1 MEVDLG
7 DETRDNAFNTMTTAA
22 KNFVSQYTPSFRH
35 SRLKAFQDRQQ
46 DKGWGRAW
54 AHLIPFY
61 NLIYAAKRRTI
72 TPIYCTLIGGTI
84 VVLTAGVGIA
94 ATDPGISNRDLRRSM
109 TAVGL
114 LATPF
119 LAKTG
124 IDLAREQGKRMLIK
138 ANDSLVEIAYKDFGI

>member
-1 MEVDLG
+1 MVNTPNNTLK
-7 DETRDNAFNTMTTAA
+7 TMTTAA
-22 KNFVSQYTPSFRH
+22 QDFVSYAKPSLGDG
-35 SRLKAFQDRQQ
+35 RLKAFQDRQQ
-46 DKGWGRAW
+46 DTGWGQAW

-61 NLIYAAKRRTI
+61 NLIYAVKRRTI
-72 TPIYCTLIGGTI
+72 TPIYCTIIGGTI

-138 ANDSLVEIAYKDFGI
+138 ANDSLVEIAYKDFGM

>member
-1 MEVDLG
+1 M
-7 DETRDNAFNTMTTAA
+7 
-22 KNFVSQYTPSFRH
+22 
-35 SRLKAFQDRQQ
+35 
-46 DKGWGRAW
+46 
-54 AHLIPFY
+54 
-61 NLIYAAKRRTI
+61 
-72 TPIYCTLIGGTI
+72 
-84 VVLTAGVGIA
+84 VLTAGVGIA

-138 ANDSLVEIAYKDFGI
+138 ANDSLVEIAYKDFGV

>member
-1 MEVDLG
+1 MANN
-7 DETRDNAFNTMTTAA
+7 TRYVALKKMTTATQ
-22 KNFVSQYTPSFRH
+22 NFVSHANPSVGH
-35 SRLKAFQDRQQ
+35 GRLKAFQDRQQ
-46 DKGWGRAW
+46 DRGWGQAW

-72 TPIYCTLIGGTI
+72 TPIYCTIIGGTI

-94 ATDPGISNRDLRRSM
+94 ASDPGISSRDLRRSM

-124 IDLAREQGKRMLIK
+124 IDLAREQGKRMMIK
-138 ANDSLVEIAYKDFGI
+138 ANDSLVDIAYKDFGL

>member
-1 MEVDLG
+1 
-7 DETRDNAFNTMTTAA
+7 MTTAA
-22 KNFVSQYTPSFRH
+22 QDFVSYARPSLGH
-35 SRLKAFQDRQQ
+35 GRLKAFQDRQQ

-72 TPIYCTLIGGTI
+72 TPIYCTIIGGTI

-124 IDLAREQGKRMLIK
+124 IDLSREQGKRMLIK

>member
-1 MEVDLG
+1 MANN
-7 DETRDNAFNTMTTAA
+7 TRYVALKKMTTATQ
-22 KNFVSQYTPSFRH
+22 NFVSHANPSVGH
-35 SRLKAFQDRQQ
+35 GRLKAFQDRQQ
-46 DKGWGRAW
+46 DRGWGQAW

-72 TPIYCTLIGGTI
+72 TPIYCTIIGGTI

-94 ATDPGISNRDLRRSM
+94 ASDPGISSRDLRRSM

-138 ANDSLVEIAYKDFGI
+138 ANDSLVDIAYKDFGL

>member
-1 MEVDLG
+1 MANN
-7 DETRDNAFNTMTTAA
+7 TRYVALKTMTTATQ
-22 KNFVSQYTPSFRH
+22 NFVSHANPSLGH
-35 SRLKAFQDRQQ
+35 GQLKAFQDRQQ
-46 DKGWGRAW
+46 DRGWGQAW

-72 TPIYCTLIGGTI
+72 TPIYCAIIGGTI

-94 ATDPGISNRDLRRSM
+94 ASDPGVSSRDLSRSM

-138 ANDSLVEIAYKDFGI
+138 ANDSLVELAYKDFGP

>member
-1 MEVDLG
+1 
-7 DETRDNAFNTMTTAA
+7 MTTATQ
-22 KNFVSQYTPSFRH
+22 NFVSHANPSLGH
-35 SRLKAFQDRQQ
+35 GQLKAFQDRQQ
-46 DKGWGRAW
+46 DMGWGQAW

-61 NLIYAAKRRTI
+61 NLIYAVKRRTI
-72 TPIYCTLIGGTI
+72 TPIYCTIIGGTI

-94 ATDPGISNRDLRRSM
+94 ASDPGVSSRDLSRSM

-138 ANDSLVEIAYKDFGI
+138 ANDSLVEFAYKDYGP